1 MDLVYVTSR
10 FPFGPGE
17 GFIGPEIAAHLA
29 GGAEVRLFPMLPK
42 GGQRPFVRSRA
53 SRGSPNG
60 PGRRVQPLLRS
71 AVPPGR
77 RPSSRSA
84 RLSRRQPAGP
94 LSRARNL
101 AVLPRAAAL
110 IDVIRRRRPQHL
122 HAHWGGASSTVAMIA
137 SEVTGTP
144 WSMTLHRWD
153 IRANNLLGRKISSAC
168 FTRVISRAGA
178 AEVAA
183 IVPDAR
189 PAVIH
194 MGIDIPAEPPAPPPV
209 RPDRIACIATLVA
222 VKNHAGLL
230 DAFSEGLGDRTTA
243 LDLVGDGPLRAQLTE
258 HAARLGLA
266 QRVRF
271 LGTLDHGE
279 VMRRLGSHEWS
290 AVVLASEATEESH
303 EGVPVSLM
311 EAMASLVPVVATDS
325 GGTGE
330 LVGGGAGLLVPVG
343 DRALLANALRRIATD
358 GELRD
363 SLARAG
369 RRRVAASFDVR
380 AVAAELRSGSRSAQP
395 DRARRPRHAVLPTRD
410 VRRRK
415 SCGSDGRRS
424 GRTVL
429 ARRRRPGSGLPGSAD
444 VRVPPAATGVSRRS
458 DPSNR
463 CVHRPAAVMGRPG
476 RGGEPDGRQAGRSRC
491 AHAAPRHRRLVAEHV
506 PRARRALPP
515 HEPGERGSSGISGT

>member
-42 GGQRPFVRSRA
+42 GGSVHSYALELEGITEWAGAPRA
-53 SRGSPNG
+53 AVAAIRGAAWAPTEFAKRAALASTT
-60 PGRRVQPLLRS
+60 GRA
-71 AVPPGR
+71 AV
-77 RPSSRSA
+77 
-84 RLSRRQPAGP
+84 
-94 LSRARNL
+94 RARNL
-101 AVLPRAAAL
+101 TVLPRAAAL

-189 PAVIH
+189 PVVIH

-209 RPDRIACIATLVA
+209 RPDRIACIAALVA

-230 DAFSEGLGDRTTA
+230 DAFGEGLGDRKTA
-243 LDLVGDGPLRAQLTE
+243 LDLVGDGPLRGQLTE

-271 LGTLDHGE
+271 LGTLDRGE
-279 VMRRLGSHEWS
+279 VMRRLESHEWS

-380 AVAAELRSGSRSAQP
+380 AVAAELR
-395 DRARRPRHAVLPTRD
+395 
-410 VRRRK
+410 
-415 SCGSDGRRS
+415 
-424 GRTVL
+424 
-429 ARRRRPGSGLPGSAD
+429 
-444 VRVPPAATGVSRRS
+444 
-458 DPSNR
+458 
-463 CVHRPAAVMGRPG
+463 
-476 RGGEPDGRQAGRSRC
+476 
-491 AHAAPRHRRLVAEHV
+491 
-506 PRARRALPP
+506 
-515 HEPGERGSSGISGT
+515 ERFSECTA